1 MPDIQIIVHGLPAA
15 QGSKRY
21 VGHRRGADGRERA
34 VLIEQS
40 KRVKPWRR
48 QVADAA
54 ALVRP
59 AELMDGPLV
68 ADMVFTFAR
77 PKSHYRT
84 GRNAGLLKDTAPAA
98 PAVAPD
104 LSKLARSTEDALTG
118 IIWRDD
124 SRVVSYGRL
133 IKLYAGDPDPDAL
146 DVPGAVIRV
155 RAYEAQHHA
164 GYTSSTAQLF
174 STPTAPGESS
184 PMAFMK
190 EQR

>member
-1 MPDIQIIVHGLPAA
+1 MTVEIIVHGLPAA

-48 QVADAA
+48 MVADAA
-54 ALVRP
+54 ALHRP
-59 AELMDGPLV
+59 TELLDGPLV

-77 PKSHYRT
+77 PKSHFGT
-84 GRNAGLLKDTAPAA
+84 GRNAHLLKATAPAA

-124 SRVVSYGRL
+124 SRVVAYGRL
-133 IKLYAGDPDPDAL
+133 AKVYAGSDDPDAL
-146 DVPGAVIRV
+146 EVPGAVIRV
-155 RAYEAQHHA
+155 RAYVPA
-164 GYTSSTAQLF
+164 GLLVTDL
-174 STPTAPGESS
+174 GE
-184 PMAFMK
+184 
-190 EQR
+190 EQ

>member
-1 MPDIQIIVHGLPAA
+1 PRRWAGESRRTPRTGRRTGAPPDPSATSTWCRSAPTTAWCSPAGTAHATAGGSPSTRTSPSSTSRRPAMPDIQIIVHGLPAA

-104 LSKLARSTEDALTG
+104 LSKLARSTEDALT
-118 IIWRDD
+118 
-124 SRVVSYGRL
+124 
-133 IKLYAGDPDPDAL
+133 
-146 DVPGAVIRV
+146 
-155 RAYEAQHHA
+155 
-164 GYTSSTAQLF
+164 
-174 STPTAPGESS
+174 
-184 PMAFMK
+184 
-190 EQR
+190 

>member
-1 MPDIQIIVHGLPAA
+1 MGEVRIIVHGQPAA

-34 VLIEQS
+34 VLVEQS

-48 QVADAA
+48 DVADAA

-59 AELMDGPLV
+59 VELMDGPLI

-77 PKSHYRT
+77 PAGHFGT
-84 GRNAGLLKDTAPAA
+84 GRNVGVLKASAPAA

-118 IIWRDD
+118 IVWKDD
-124 SRVVSYGRL
+124 SRVVAYGRL
-133 IKLYAGDPDPDAL
+133 AKVYAGSPDPDAL
-146 DVPGAVIRV
+146 DKPGAVIRV
-155 RAYEAQHHA
+155 RAFVPAGLLITDLGEA
-164 GYTSSTAQLF
+164 
-174 STPTAPGESS
+174 
-184 PMAFMK
+184 
-190 EQR
+190 

>member
-1 MPDIQIIVHGLPAA
+1 MDEVSFTVYGLPAA

-21 VGHRRGADGRERA
+21 VGHRKGADGRERA

-48 QVADAA
+48 HVADAA
-54 ALVRP
+54 ALARP

-77 PKSHYRT
+77 PKGHFGT
-84 GRNAGLLKDTAPAA
+84 GRNAGVLKPTAPAA

-118 IIWRDD
+118 IVWRDD

-133 IKLYAGDPDPDAL
+133 IKLYAGSDDPDAL
-146 DVPGAVIRV
+146 NEPGAVIRV
-155 RAYEAQHHA
+155 RAYVPRRGARTMIFADLGEA
-164 GYTSSTAQLF
+164 
-174 STPTAPGESS
+174 
-184 PMAFMK
+184 
-190 EQR
+190 

>member
-1 MPDIQIIVHGLPAA
+1 MAEVQIIVHGQPAA

-48 QVADAA
+48 QVTDAA

-84 GRNAGLLKDTAPAA
+84 GKNAGLLKATAPTA

-118 IIWRDD
+118 VIWRDD
-124 SRVVSYGRL
+124 SRVVAYGRL
-133 IKLYAGDPDPDAL
+133 AKVYAGSGDPDAL

-155 RAYEAQHHA
+155 RAYVPVGLLVTEIGEAA
-164 GYTSSTAQLF
+164 
-174 STPTAPGESS
+174 
-184 PMAFMK
+184 
-190 EQR
+190 